1 MKSRGCA
8 GARVRGCAKD
18 NCVGELAFPE
28 VVSHLRIPHVRIVAS
43 TGVVGCR

>member
-8 GARVRGCAKD
+8 GARVRGCAKH
-18 NCVGELAFPE
+18 NSVGELAFPE
-28 VVSHLRIPHVRIVAS
+28 VVSYLRIPHVRIAS